1 MIEDA
6 AGFLVDKI
14 SNFSDNAVNNV
25 GSMTT
30 KLAGSSYRK
39 LRGIT
44 KDGGN
49 IAHAVG
55 DCSITLA
62 LKAVSNFFS
71 GSLVVIVR
79 H

>member
-14 SNFSDNAVNNV
+14 SNFGDNTVNKV
-25 GSMTT
+25 GSTTT

-39 LRGIT
+39 LRGII

-49 IAHAVG
+49 IAQAVG
-55 DCSITLA
+55 DSSIMLA
-62 LKAVSNFFS
+62 FKAVSSSFS
-71 GSLVVIVR
+71 VVWW
-79 H
+79 